1 MKQKVFNADKHFMG
15 NLALLGKPM
24 FLLPCSI
31 LPSVND
37 PVAGI
42 WVKPLSEFN
51 AKYSGGI
58 DCFYIHTDPCIVIM
72 KRSVKVPL
80 DLVRHL

>member
-1 MKQKVFNADKHFMG
+1 
-15 NLALLGKPM
+15 M

-31 LPSVND
+31 LASVND
-37 PVAGI
+37 PVAES

-58 DCFYIHTDPCIVIM
+58 DYFSIHANPCNHPERKQAFFGKIL
-72 KRSVKVPL
+72 SVSFIS
-80 DLVRHL
+80 